1 MNLVDRHLALTIIRH
16 FAWALAGLLS
26 VFAVVN
32 LTEELRAAGSPGWG
46 VGRALWFVV
55 LTLPTEAYTLLP
67 AAALL
72 GTVLGLGRL
81 VNDQEIVALEAA
93 GVSPWRIARAALGAA
108 VLLACGGMALG
119 ELVAAPLSQRA
130 HAQRALAM
138 SGGRVLSTASG
149 LWLRDGSRFVNV
161 GALRS
166 DGSLGEVYLFDF
178 AGGRELV
185 RFTHAKSAAP
195 IDGRWQLQDLRESS
209 LTDDT
214 SVDRVLATAPWTTE
228 LGPKRMQALWLEP
241 RDLSLAELRR
251 TIATLRSQRQNPLG
265 HEVAFWRRVSAPVY
279 MGVMVLLAV
288 PMVMVRGRTVRIGER
303 ATLGALV
310 GLGFQMSQEM
320 FTNLGLVLGW
330 PPIVIALVPAL
341 LALSLVAVLFRR
353 QGVQ

>member
-1 MNLVDRHLALTIIRH
+1 MNLVDRHLARTILQH
-16 FAWALAGLLS
+16 FAYALAGLLA

-46 VGRALWFVV
+46 VGHALGFVL
-55 LTLPTEAYTLLP
+55 LTLPSEAYTLLP

-93 GVSPWRIARAALGAA
+93 GVSPWRVARAALGAA
-108 VLLACGGMALG
+108 VVLAFAGMALG
-119 ELVAAPLSQRA
+119 ELLAAPLSQRA
-130 HAQRALAM
+130 HAQRALAL
-138 SGGRVLSTASG
+138 SGGRALSTASG

-161 GALRS
+161 GALRP
-166 DGSLGEVYLFDF
+166 DGSLGDVYLFDF
-178 AGGRELV
+178 DEGRELV

-195 IDGRWQLQDLRESS
+195 VDGAWQLQDLRESAFAA
-209 LTDDT
+209 DT
-214 SVDRVLATAPWTTE
+214 STDRMRAAAPWATV
-228 LGPKRMQALWLEP
+228 LSPKRMQALWLEP
-241 RDLSLAELRR
+241 RDLSLVELRR
-251 TIATLRSQRQNPLG
+251 TIGALRAQRQNPLG

-288 PMVMVRGRTVRIGER
+288 PMVMVGGRAVRIGER

-320 FTNLGLVLGW
+320 FTNFGLVVGW
-330 PPIVIALVPAL
+330 PPIVIALVPAIA
-341 LALSLVAVLFRR
+341 ALGLVALMFRR
-353 QGVQ
+353 QRVQ